1 MSTELKSSDREK
13 IVQLIDI
20 RGRLQFEL
28 QQLIAI
34 GASSA
39 LIAQKNTEIQ
49 GVNSR
54 ISDEARTAENLDAK
68 AILDTLVE
76 TNVSDAMKAINCTKD
91 KVTKAVEKINSIR
104 RVFQYIDLFIRLG
117 AAIVGAAATGS
128 PAAQIKA
135 IIDSIDTLY
144 QTDFS
149 VVGGN
154 SQPCA

>member
-1 MSTELKSSDREK
+1 MSTELKSSEVSDHAEHHREK

-76 TNVSDAMKAINCTKD
+76 T
-91 KVTKAVEKINSIR
+91 
-104 RVFQYIDLFIRLG
+104 
-117 AAIVGAAATGS
+117 
-128 PAAQIKA
+128 
-135 IIDSIDTLY
+135 Y
-144 QTDFS
+144 QM
-149 VVGGN
+149 
-154 SQPCA
+154 P